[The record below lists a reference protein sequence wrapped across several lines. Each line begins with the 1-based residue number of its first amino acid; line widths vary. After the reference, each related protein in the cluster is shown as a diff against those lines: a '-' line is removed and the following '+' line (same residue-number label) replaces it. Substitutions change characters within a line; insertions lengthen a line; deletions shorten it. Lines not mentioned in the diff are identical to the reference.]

1 MIPIFILPGLPNLPK
16 SQVWH
21 RYYTASP
28 LAWFYFAKHLHITPA
43 DATRTIIGR
52 RRDAREQGGV
62 DILFSCEIQE
72 AGGAPLP
79 LRPAS
84 HRDARPAAATAG
96 ERSHKWLQRL
106 GGGGDILSLPLTG
119 TSSIG
124 ISMKCAKSLACRK
137 NARPAKALLKRAVAL
152 TASARPNPVKS
163 PDSATAKYV

>member
-1 MIPIFILPGLPNLPK
+1 MDTTSIPKPAK

-28 LAWFYFAKHLHITPA
+28 PAWLYFAKHLRFTPA

-52 RRDAREQGGV
+52 RRDTREQGGV

-72 AGGAPLP
+72 AGGGALP
-79 LRPAS
+79 PPPAS

-96 ERSHKWLQRL
+96 ERSHKWLLRL

-137 NARPAKALLKRAVAL
+137 NARPAKGLLKRAVAL

>member
-1 MIPIFILPGLPNLPK
+1 MVLLRKTPRMLLGLLLGK
-16 SQVWH
+16 
-21 RYYTASP
+21 
-28 LAWFYFAKHLHITPA
+28 KETP
-43 DATRTIIGR
+43 
-52 RRDAREQGGV
+52 ESWGGI
-62 DILFSCEIQE
+62 DILFCETQE

-79 LRPAS
+79 PPPVS

-96 ERSHKWLQRL
+96 ERSHKWLLRL

-137 NARPAKALLKRAVAL
+137 NARPAKGLLKRAVAL